1 MAGIKEA
8 IEKANNE
15 NRLAL
20 SIYLTSGYP
29 EKEKFVN
36 LVLGV
41 FNAGADLIE
50 IGVPFSDPLADGPVI
65 QKSSY
70 EAIQNGITPEL
81 TLNYVKKIREK
92 TDKPLI
98 LMGYL
103 NPIINYGVE
112 KFVADSIEAGVN
124 GLIIPD
130 LPLEEHKK
138 MIDERFKGLDVSL
151 LTTPTSTESRIKDID
166 EYSEGFVYC
175 VSVMGTTGVRNKFDE
190 SVLNNIDRTYKTV
203 TRNKM
208 MIGFGISKG
217 DDVKRF
223 APYCDGVIVG
233 SAVIKSLEN
242 EHENNDEYQVTFEL
256 VRELAKACKLS

>member
-8 IEKANNE
+8 IEKANSE

-20 SIYLTSGYP
+20 SIYITSGFP
-29 EKEKFVN
+29 DKDNFVDV
-36 LVLGV
+36 VLRV
-41 FNAGADLIE
+41 FEAGADMIE

-65 QKSSY
+65 QKSSF
-70 EAIQNGITPEL
+70 EALQNGVTPAL
-81 TLNYVKKIREK
+81 TLEYVRKIREK

-103 NPIINYGVE
+103 NPIINYGID
-112 KFVADSIEAGVN
+112 KFIKDSIEAGVN

-151 LTTPTSTESRIKDID
+151 LTTPTSTESRIKEID
-166 EYSEGFVYC
+166 NYSEGFVYC

-190 SVLNNIDRTYKTV
+190 SVLNNINRTYKTV
-203 TRNKM
+203 VRNKM

-217 DDVKRF
+217 EDVKRF

-233 SAVIKSLEN
+233 SAVIKLLSSDYEN
-242 EHENNDEYQVTFEL
+242 KNEFRSTSQL
-256 VRELAKACKLS
+256 VRELSEACQRD